1 MFFQL
6 YHKRNKPVSDF
17 SCLQTYYT
25 RKNEMSYIRA
35 EKWVI
40 ATALDKFV
48 LDGFRYC
55 SKAKKGTR
63 LLIQGLGCES
73 RIIWSAF
80 VNEFLKLDITRDLI
94 GFDVRGIGNSEGKP
108 ISFEQMVQDT
118 VQIVKKEKP
127 PIQLVGHSLGGLIAL
142 KVAEKVPEVVD
153 SVVLVCSNPQ
163 YSLKNKSGFVW
174 RADQIVNNQMVS
186 CIFDKVIP
194 RSFSEKFINEH
205 PEIICDFKNMLSRQ
219 SPTNYSILS
228 RIASTAD
235 ALDAFDKINIPV
247 MMVVGNEDPNITFEK
262 TREFA
267 LRRAAMVRVISGSGH
282 NIPLENPIMLSKV
295 IDRFNSI
302 VSSIK

>member
-1 MFFQL
+1 
-6 YHKRNKPVSDF
+6 
-17 SCLQTYYT
+17 
-25 RKNEMSYIRA
+25 MSYIRA

-94 GFDVRGIGNSEGKP
+94 GFDVRGIGNLEGKP

>member
-1 MFFQL
+1 
-6 YHKRNKPVSDF
+6 
-17 SCLQTYYT
+17 
-25 RKNEMSYIRA
+25 MSYIRA

-73 RIIWSAF
+73 RIIWSTF

>member
-1 MFFQL
+1 
-6 YHKRNKPVSDF
+6 
-17 SCLQTYYT
+17 
-25 RKNEMSYIRA
+25 MSYIRA

-267 LRRAAMVRVISGSGH
+267 LRRAAMVRVISGSVH

>member
-1 MFFQL
+1 
-6 YHKRNKPVSDF
+6 
-17 SCLQTYYT
+17 
-25 RKNEMSYIRA
+25 MSYIRA

-267 LRRAAMVRVISGSGH
+267 LRRATMVRVISGSGH

-302 VSSIK
+302 VSSIR

>member
-1 MFFQL
+1 
-6 YHKRNKPVSDF
+6 
-17 SCLQTYYT
+17 
-25 RKNEMSYIRA
+25 MSYIRA

-48 LDGFRYC
+48 LDGLRYC

>member
-1 MFFQL
+1 M
-6 YHKRNKPVSDF
+6 
-17 SCLQTYYT
+17 
-25 RKNEMSYIRA
+25 
-35 EKWVI
+35 
-40 ATALDKFV
+40 
-48 LDGFRYC
+48 
-55 SKAKKGTR
+55 
-63 LLIQGLGCES
+63 
-73 RIIWSAF
+73 
-80 VNEFLKLDITRDLI
+80 
-94 GFDVRGIGNSEGKP
+94 
-108 ISFEQMVQDT
+108 
-118 VQIVKKEKP
+118 
-127 PIQLVGHSLGGLIAL
+127 

>member
-1 MFFQL
+1 
-6 YHKRNKPVSDF
+6 
-17 SCLQTYYT
+17 
-25 RKNEMSYIRA
+25 MSYIRA

-63 LLIQGLGCES
+63 LLIQGLGCEF

>member
-1 MFFQL
+1 
-6 YHKRNKPVSDF
+6 
-17 SCLQTYYT
+17 
-25 RKNEMSYIRA
+25 MSYIRA

-174 RADQIVNNQMVS
+174 RTDQIVNNQMVS

>member
-1 MFFQL
+1 
-6 YHKRNKPVSDF
+6 
-17 SCLQTYYT
+17 
-25 RKNEMSYIRA
+25 MSYIRA

-262 TREFA
+262 TKEFA

>member
-1 MFFQL
+1 
-6 YHKRNKPVSDF
+6 
-17 SCLQTYYT
+17 
-25 RKNEMSYIRA
+25 MSYIRA

-63 LLIQGLGCES
+63 LLIQGLGRES

>member
-1 MFFQL
+1 
-6 YHKRNKPVSDF
+6 
-17 SCLQTYYT
+17 
-25 RKNEMSYIRA
+25 MSYIRA

-174 RADQIVNNQMVS
+174 RVDQIVNNQMVS

-302 VSSIK
+302 VSSIR

>member
-1 MFFQL
+1 
-6 YHKRNKPVSDF
+6 
-17 SCLQTYYT
+17 
-25 RKNEMSYIRA
+25 MSYIRA

-40 ATALDKFV
+40 ASALDKFV

>member
-1 MFFQL
+1 
-6 YHKRNKPVSDF
+6 
-17 SCLQTYYT
+17 
-25 RKNEMSYIRA
+25 MSYIRA

-235 ALDAFDKINIPV
+235 ALDAYDKINIPV

-302 VSSIK
+302 VSSIR

>member
-1 MFFQL
+1 
-6 YHKRNKPVSDF
+6 
-17 SCLQTYYT
+17 
-25 RKNEMSYIRA
+25 MSYIRA

-118 VQIVKKEKP
+118 VQIVNKEKP

>member
-1 MFFQL
+1 
-6 YHKRNKPVSDF
+6 
-17 SCLQTYYT
+17 
-25 RKNEMSYIRA
+25 MSYIRA

-247 MMVVGNEDPNITFEK
+247 MMVVGNEDPNIKFEK

>member
-1 MFFQL
+1 
-6 YHKRNKPVSDF
+6 
-17 SCLQTYYT
+17 
-25 RKNEMSYIRA
+25 MSYIRA

-247 MMVVGNEDPNITFEK
+247 MMVVGNEDPNIIFEK

>member
-1 MFFQL
+1 
-6 YHKRNKPVSDF
+6 
-17 SCLQTYYT
+17 
-25 RKNEMSYIRA
+25 MSYIRA

-235 ALDAFDKINIPV
+235 ALDAFDQINIPV

>member
-1 MFFQL
+1 
-6 YHKRNKPVSDF
+6 
-17 SCLQTYYT
+17 
-25 RKNEMSYIRA
+25 MSYIRA

-295 IDRFNSI
+295 IDALA
-302 VSSIK
+302 V

>member
-1 MFFQL
+1 
-6 YHKRNKPVSDF
+6 
-17 SCLQTYYT
+17 
-25 RKNEMSYIRA
+25 MSYIRA

-80 VNEFLKLDITRDLI
+80 VKEFLKLDITRDLI

>member
-1 MFFQL
+1 
-6 YHKRNKPVSDF
+6 
-17 SCLQTYYT
+17 
-25 RKNEMSYIRA
+25 MSYIRA

-142 KVAEKVPEVVD
+142 KVAGKVPEVVD

>member
-1 MFFQL
+1 
-6 YHKRNKPVSDF
+6 
-17 SCLQTYYT
+17 
-25 RKNEMSYIRA
+25 MSYIRA

-186 CIFDKVIP
+186 GIFDKVIP
-194 RSFSEKFINEH
+194 RSVSEKFINEH

>member
-1 MFFQL
+1 
-6 YHKRNKPVSDF
+6 
-17 SCLQTYYT
+17 
-25 RKNEMSYIRA
+25 MSYIRA

-262 TREFA
+262 KREFA

>member
-1 MFFQL
+1 
-6 YHKRNKPVSDF
+6 
-17 SCLQTYYT
+17 
-25 RKNEMSYIRA
+25 MSYIRS

>member
-1 MFFQL
+1 
-6 YHKRNKPVSDF
+6 
-17 SCLQTYYT
+17 
-25 RKNEMSYIRA
+25 MSYIRA

-118 VQIVKKEKP
+118 AQIVKKEKP

-219 SPTNYSILS
+219 SQTNYSILS

>member
-1 MFFQL
+1 
-6 YHKRNKPVSDF
+6 
-17 SCLQTYYT
+17 
-25 RKNEMSYIRA
+25 MSYIRA

-142 KVAEKVPEVVD
+142 KVAEKVLEVVD

>member
-1 MFFQL
+1 
-6 YHKRNKPVSDF
+6 
-17 SCLQTYYT
+17 
-25 RKNEMSYIRA
+25 MSYIRA
-35 EKWVI
+35 ERWVI

>member
-1 MFFQL
+1 
-6 YHKRNKPVSDF
+6 
-17 SCLQTYYT
+17 
-25 RKNEMSYIRA
+25 MSYIRA

-63 LLIQGLGCES
+63 LLIRGLGCES

-194 RSFSEKFINEH
+194 RSFSEKFSNEH

>member
-1 MFFQL
+1 
-6 YHKRNKPVSDF
+6 
-17 SCLQTYYT
+17 
-25 RKNEMSYIRA
+25 MSYIRA

-63 LLIQGLGCES
+63 LLIQGLGFES

>member
-1 MFFQL
+1 
-6 YHKRNKPVSDF
+6 
-17 SCLQTYYT
+17 
-25 RKNEMSYIRA
+25 MSYIRA
-35 EKWVI
+35 EKWEI
-40 ATALDKFV
+40 ATALGKFV

-55 SKAKKGTR
+55 SKDKKGTR

-80 VNEFLKLDITRDLI
+80 VNEFSKLDTTRDLI

-142 KVAEKVPEVVD
+142 KVAEKVPEAVD

-163 YSLKNKSGFVW
+163 YSSKNKSGFVW
-174 RADQIVNNQMVS
+174 RADQIENNQMVS

-194 RSFSEKFINEH
+194 RSFSEKFINDY
-205 PEIICDFKNMLSRQ
+205 PEILCDFKNMLSRQ

-228 RIASTAD
+228 RIASRAD
-235 ALDAFDKINIPV
+235 ALDAFDKINIPI

-267 LRRAAMVRVISGSGH
+267 LRRAAIVRVVSGSGH
-282 NIPLENPIMLSKV
+282 NIPLENPKMLSEL
-295 IDRFNSI
+295 IDKFNCIVNSI
-302 VSSIK
+302 K

>member
-1 MFFQL
+1 
-6 YHKRNKPVSDF
+6 
-17 SCLQTYYT
+17 
-25 RKNEMSYIRA
+25 MSYIRA

-163 YSLKNKSGFVW
+163 YSLTNKPGFVW

>member
-1 MFFQL
+1 
-6 YHKRNKPVSDF
+6 
-17 SCLQTYYT
+17 
-25 RKNEMSYIRA
+25 MSYIRA

-55 SKAKKGTR
+55 SKAKQGTR

>member
-1 MFFQL
+1 
-6 YHKRNKPVSDF
+6 
-17 SCLQTYYT
+17 
-25 RKNEMSYIRA
+25 MSYIRA

-80 VNEFLKLDITRDLI
+80 VNEFLKLDITCDLI

-302 VSSIK
+302 VSSIR

>member
-1 MFFQL
+1 
-6 YHKRNKPVSDF
+6 
-17 SCLQTYYT
+17 
-25 RKNEMSYIRA
+25 MSYIRA

-247 MMVVGNEDPNITFEK
+247 MMVVGNEDPHLTCEK
-262 TREFA
+262 TREVA

>member
-1 MFFQL
+1 
-6 YHKRNKPVSDF
+6 
-17 SCLQTYYT
+17 
-25 RKNEMSYIRA
+25 MSYIRA

-302 VSSIK
+302 VSSIR

>member
-1 MFFQL
+1 
-6 YHKRNKPVSDF
+6 
-17 SCLQTYYT
+17 
-25 RKNEMSYIRA
+25 MSYIRA

-186 CIFDKVIP
+186 CVFDKVIP

>member
-1 MFFQL
+1 
-6 YHKRNKPVSDF
+6 
-17 SCLQTYYT
+17 
-25 RKNEMSYIRA
+25 MSYIRA

-262 TREFA
+262 TREFP

>member
-1 MFFQL
+1 
-6 YHKRNKPVSDF
+6 
-17 SCLQTYYT
+17 
-25 RKNEMSYIRA
+25 MSYIRA

-48 LDGFRYC
+48 LDEFRYC

>member
-1 MFFQL
+1 
-6 YHKRNKPVSDF
+6 
-17 SCLQTYYT
+17 
-25 RKNEMSYIRA
+25 MSYIRA
-35 EKWVI
+35 EKWVT